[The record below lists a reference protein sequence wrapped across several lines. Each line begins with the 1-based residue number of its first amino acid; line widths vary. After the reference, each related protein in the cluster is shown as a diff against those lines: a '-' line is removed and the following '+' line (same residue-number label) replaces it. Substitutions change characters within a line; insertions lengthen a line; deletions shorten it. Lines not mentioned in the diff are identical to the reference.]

1 MKKAAVLLVVT
12 AFAVTAAGAL
22 AQDSN
27 SGPPPKPQDHF
38 YKLNLVVQET
48 NDAGKVTNERTFV
61 TLVETGIGS
70 TQSIRSD
77 VRVPVPVEPLPAG
90 SGANTQYEYRDAGID
105 FDVREVKEIGTEL
118 SLRLGV
124 NVNGISTPQ
133 ALPTGGSAHII
144 RQNKWD
150 SGILIPIGKATLA
163 YSADSEEGQGKMQ
176 VMVTATR
183 VD

>member
-12 AFAVTAAGAL
+12 ALAAGSAGAL

-27 SGPPPKPQDHF
+27 SNAAPKPPDHF

-48 NDAGKVTNERTFV
+48 NEAGKVTNERTFV
-61 TLVETGIGS
+61 TLVETGNM

-77 VRVPVPVEPLPAG
+77 DQVPVGTATDYHY
-90 SGANTQYEYRDAGID
+90 TQLGVD
-105 FDVREVKEIGTEL
+105 FDIREVKEVGTEL
-118 SLRLGV
+118 SFRLGA
-124 NVNGISTPQ
+124 NVNGFAAP
-133 ALPTGGSAHII
+133 GSGSMEAPSPSRPIQ

-150 SGILIPIGKATLA
+150 AGILIPIGKPTLA
-163 YSADSEEGQGKMQ
+163 FSADGEEGQGKMQ

-183 VD
+183 ID

>member
-1 MKKAAVLLVVT
+1 MKKAAFLL
-12 AFAVTAAGAL
+12 AAMALAAGSAGAL

-27 SGPPPKPQDHF
+27 SNPPAKPPDHF

-61 TLVETGIGS
+61 TLVETGS
-70 TQSIRSD
+70 NFTQSVRAD
-77 VRVPVPVEPLPAG
+77 GRVPVTVA
-90 SGANTQYEYRDAGID
+90 SGTGISYEYRDVGVD
-105 FDVREVKEIGTEL
+105 FDIHDVKEIGTAL

-124 NVNGISTPQ
+124 NVNGVSAPQ
-133 ALPTGGSAHII
+133 TLPASGSAHIL

-150 SGILIPIGKATLA
+150 SGILIPIGKPTLA

-176 VMVTATR
+176 VVVTATR
-183 VD
+183 ID